1 MEQHPA
7 STGKVFSAKKIRT
20 YEETEKHPKLI
31 QRIEVINDNYEN
43 IHFESKMCDKWG
55 VLTTISSPT
64 EAVRRFF
71 YKPDWCIVVVGD
83 SKKPEVILQFIIK

>member
-7 STGKVFSAKKIRT
+7 STGEVFSAKKIRT
-20 YEETEKHPKLI
+20 YEETEKQSGLN
-31 QRIEVINDNYEN
+31 QRGKVING
-43 IHFESKMCDKWG
+43 HESKMCDQWG

-83 SKKPEVILQFIIK
+83 ANKPEVIR

>member
-7 STGKVFSAKKIRT
+7 STGEVFSAKKIRT
-20 YEETEKHPKLI
+20 YEETEKHPKLN
-31 QRIEVINDNYEN
+31 QRIKVMNDNET
-43 IHFESKMCDKWG
+43 IRFESKMCDKWG

-83 SKKPEVILQFIIK
+83 AKKPEVILQCIIK